1 MKNILAIDLGKFN
14 SMACFYNTESGEYRY
29 QAVKTE
35 REYLRTLLSKHP
47 IDLVVMEACS
57 CSGWVNDLCQELG
70 LKTLVCSTHEEAW
83 RWRNVKRKTDKDD
96 ALKLARLAAVG
107 QLKATHVPSIETREY
122 RGLIKYRK
130 QLVGTENRLKNSI
143 RAVFNRQ
150 GIVISRGERTWWS
163 GREQLESFR
172 KPIEACALD
181 ELWKGQL
188 DQQLTQLDQIQ
199 RLLATIEKKLDGVA
213 KTDNR
218 VKRVMK
224 IPGVGRVTAEAIVT
238 AIDDAKRFQTGRQVS
253 AYAGLVPRQYQSG
266 ETDRRGRI
274 TKRGSRLLRTL
285 LVECA
290 WCSLKYNP
298 WARLTYERIHG
309 GKQVR
314 RKKAAVALARRILV
328 IAWAMLRDE
337 SDYDPKKLLRTG
349 PPLKTGPP
357 LAASA

>member
-1 MKNILAIDLGKFN
+1 MNILAIDLGKFN
-14 SMACFYNTESGEYRY
+14 SMVCIFDAATNEYRF

-35 REYLRTLLSKHP
+35 REYLRTVLQSEA

-57 CSGWVNDLCQELG
+57 CSGWVSDLCGELK
-70 LKTLVCSTHEEAW
+70 LETLVCSTHEEAW

-107 QLKATHVPSIETREY
+107 QLKPTHVPSLETREY

-130 QLVGTENRLKNSI
+130 QLVATENRLKNSI
-143 RAVFNRQ
+143 RALFNRQ
-150 GIVISRGERTWWS
+150 GIVITRGERTWWS
-163 GREQLESFR
+163 GRAQLEAYR
-172 KPIEACALD
+172 QPIEQCELH

-188 DQQLTQLDQIQ
+188 DQQLTQLDQTQ
-199 RLLATIEKKLDGVA
+199 GLLSEIEKKLNAIA
-213 KTDNR
+213 KQDHR
-218 VKRVMK
+218 VQRVQQ

-238 AIDDAKRFQTGRQVS
+238 ALDDASRFRSARQVS

-298 WARLTYERIHG
+298 WARATYERIHG

-328 IAWAMLRDE
+328 VAWAMLRDE
-337 SDYDPKKLLRTG
+337 SDYDPQKLS
-349 PPLKTGPP
+349 PLPSAGEV
-357 LAASA
+357 AAVRGG